1 MSSASAAFLDVD
13 NEPETSFEEQLL
25 GDLKDVLR
33 QQYHNTP
40 RHLQRRIGPSE
51 IGHPCTRQLAGKLLQ
66 LDPINLDGDPLPSWL
81 GTAGHSRFELA
92 VELDNDTIID
102 KRATYEADHGDIGA
116 PRCTFLGEF
125 TGDRDPMALGRWLS
139 ERRVTVRDG
148 LTGTADLYD
157 TWTNT
162 VVDLKFPGKTTFDH
176 YRKNGP
182 SPEYRVQGHAYGRGY
197 RNEGFPVERIA
208 IWFLPRSGR
217 LVDSFV
223 WSEAYNDAIVDAI
236 LARLDNITLALDALD
251 IDEHPERLNL
261 LPKKPHDCLF
271 CPFYSTRY
279 RDTRL
284 GACPGGRDE

>member
-66 LDPINLDGDPLPSWL
+66 LDPINPDGDPLPSWL

-92 VELDNDTIID
+92 VELDNENLID
-102 KRATYEADHGDIGA
+102 AHFVDKSQ
-116 PRCTFLGEF
+116 RCTWVRGVN
-125 TGDRDPMALGRWLS
+125 GDHDYPNGRMPAGRWLY

-261 LPKKPHDCLF
+261 LPKKPHDCLY

-279 RDTRL
+279 RDTRP
-284 GACPGGRDE
+284 GACPGGREA